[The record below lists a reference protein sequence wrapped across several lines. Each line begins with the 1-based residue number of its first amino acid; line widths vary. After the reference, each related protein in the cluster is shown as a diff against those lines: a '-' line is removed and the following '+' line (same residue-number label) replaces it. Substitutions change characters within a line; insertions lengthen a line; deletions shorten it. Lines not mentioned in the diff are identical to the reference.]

1 MGRTEQAMMAN
12 AASGDKHPP
21 CDGACPTDLGQALD
35 GADTIHRGELECHGT
50 LPCLHSGSFG
60 WVWSALFKP
69 IQKIR
74 SYTVWYRENMG
85 WRAWARSTM
94 RPWADRDA
102 AFLDRRNPSAESE
115 SLALQP
121 GEIVEVKPVEA
132 ILVTLDSNRRHK
144 GLRWMTG
151 MRQFCG
157 GRYRVYKRLDMIML
171 ETGGELRR
179 MKDTVLLEGVVC
191 DGKEFGGCDRSC
203 FHFWREAWLRRVP
216 Q

>member
-1 MGRTEQAMMAN
+1 MSRTEQAMMAN
-12 AASGDKHPP
+12 AVSGGKHHP
-21 CDGACPTDLGQALD
+21 CD
-35 GADTIHRGELECHGT
+35 GADTIHAGDWECHGT
-50 LPCLHSGSFG
+50 LPCLHSGSFDWILSG
-60 WVWSALFKP
+60 LFKP

-74 SYTVWYRENMG
+74 SYTVWYLENLG

-94 RPWADRDA
+94 RPRAHRDA
-102 AFLDRRNPSAESE
+102 APFDRRNPAAEWE
-115 SLALQP
+115 SLALHP
-121 GEIVEVKPVEA
+121 GELVEVKPVEI
-132 ILVTLDSNRRHK
+132 ILVTLDCNRRHK

-151 MRQFCG
+151 MRKFCG
-157 GRYRVYKRLDMIML
+157 GRYRVYKRVDMIML